1 MKGIRFY
8 QEFEDRSKRRP
19 CGTIVAA
26 CVCNGPYFSSS
37 KACYDGF
44 VGVFD
49 RPNSPVNVSGV
60 ALDYLR
66 EKCKRVS
73 EAIARTIHPALF
85 ERLDRD

>member
-8 QEFEDRSKRRP
+8 QEFEDRSKRRSSS
-19 CGTIVAA
+19 TIVAV
-26 CVCNGPYFSSS
+26 CVCNGLYFRSG
-37 KACYDGF
+37 KACYEGF

-49 RPNSPVNVSGV
+49 RLNSPVNFSGV

-73 EAIARTIHPALF
+73 ETQARTIHPALF
-85 ERLDRD
+85 ERLDHD